1 MVKKIPQSTTILPG
15 LSKSK
20 EVLKY
25 MYLIRPADDFVAQ
38 GRVIW
43 VLESNKINT
52 ADLLYQSDAQR
63 ITF

>member
-38 GRVIW
+38 GRVI
-43 VLESNKINT
+43 
-52 ADLLYQSDAQR
+52 
-63 ITF
+63 